1 VENGYTVLQIAA
13 IYIIV
18 YAVPYNN
25 MNGLNRTMTS
35 YKDYSEFSIFF
46 IGANSCQ
53 DN

>member
-1 VENGYTVLQIAA
+1 VEEGYTVLQIDA

-35 YKDYSEFSIFF
+35 YKDYPEFSIFF